1 VITRQNIVG
10 RCAPRMLVGLLLLV
24 VPLSNASSQSSP
36 SGKRM
41 SRPDSLRALP
51 NYGVTDTTHVETRPI
66 TLREIIA
73 RAIEGEKTK
82 LEGRQSLSYTM
93 TVRSL
98 ALWDDKKKEIEDI
111 ILMAYTE
118 ASGYSKFVELNEHS
132 SQYEYKDGNWVLV
145 PDKTEM
151 DSSVRVASD
160 GYADFTELPFFLE
173 EQAEFDFELLGRTI
187 EVDHVIFEIGFAPK
201 SDFKPLPSGTIFID
215 TNDYRIIHEEFH
227 FAQNPFPLLLKG
239 LNHMSRHW
247 ERLPTGEW
255 VFTHVLADVELRGG
269 YFGMIPDRVQFSLE
283 RSDFVF
289 DEPYNTHLF
298 GER

>member
-1 VITRQNIVG
+1 
-10 RCAPRMLVGLLLLV
+10 
-24 VPLSNASSQSSP
+24 
-36 SGKRM
+36 M

-93 TVRSL
+93 TVRSI
-98 ALWDDKKKEIEDI
+98 ALWDGKKKEVEDI

-118 ASGYSKFVELNEHS
+118 ASGYNKFVELNEQS
-132 SQYEYKDGNWVLV
+132 SHYDYKDGNWVLDT
-145 PDKTEM
+145 DKLEM
-151 DSSVRVASD
+151 DSTVRVESG

-173 EQAEFDFELLGRTI
+173 EQAEFDFELLGRSI
-187 EVDHVIFEIGFAPK
+187 EVDHVIFEIGFTPK
-201 SDFKPLPSGTIFID
+201 SDFKPLPAGTIFID
-215 TNDYRIIHEEFH
+215 TNDYRIIHEEFR
-227 FAQNPFPLLLKG
+227 FVQNPFPLLLKDIT
-239 LNHMSRHW
+239 HMSRHW

-255 VFTHVLADVELRGG
+255 VFTRVLAQVELRGG
-269 YFGMIPDRVQFSLE
+269 FFGMMPDRVQLSLE

-289 DEPYNTHLF
+289 DQPYNTHVF
-298 GER
+298 GDK